1 MDFDQA
7 IGQSYR
13 EASDA
18 EGFARCLVARI
29 EPKSFLP
36 TRKYG
41 NPLNFRVIHKKLTH
55 AKLIT
60 CHHTLLVLPAVYR
73 LMGNGKSH
81 LSRIRRAS
89 RPAPGNDLVGEVQH
103 HLSHFHETNMGGLQS
118 AGLPAT

>member
-13 EASDA
+13 ETSDA
-18 EGFARCLVARI
+18 DGFARCLVARI

-55 AKLIT
+55 AKMIS
-60 CHHTLLVLPAVYR
+60 CHHTLLVLPAVYC

-81 LSRIRRAS
+81 LSRVRRAS
-89 RPAPGNDLVGEVQH
+89 RPAPGNNPERRAQHRLSCSCETDVGGSLE
-103 HLSHFHETNMGGLQS
+103 
-118 AGLPAT
+118 PRATGC